1 MQEKANS
8 CIGIFDSGIGGVTVL
23 KEIIKI
29 LPDENY
35 IYISDSKNN
44 PYGDMKKEKIIKRCE
59 EITKYLIENKSKV
72 IVIACNTASAIA
84 SEFLRK
90 KYKNIPIIAI
100 EPAYKMV
107 YDHNYDKETLVM
119 ATKGTIESEKFN
131 LLYKKYNNHKT
142 QLLECVGLAEIIEE
156 GNKEKIVKYLD
167 ENIGK
172 YKGKIENVELKV
184 SGNAEFSNIPLVV
197 LVNGGSASASEI
209 VAGALQDHKRGVV
222 VGETTFG
229 KGSVQKIF
237 PFGNQTQEA
246 LKLTIAKYYLPT
258 GRSIQAVG
266 ITPDIVVAEGEVPSG
281 PQNQLEFKEADLK
294 RHLKNELLNEQTKT
308 DSKGEKT
315 DSTNK
320 DITEDIIMKDIQLK
334 SAIDVLKTWGVISQ
348 ANTTSIK

>member
-172 YKGKIENVELKV
+172 YKGKIENVVLGCTHYPLIEK
-184 SGNAEFSNIPLVV
+184 EIKNILGRNVRIF
-197 LVNGGSASASEI
+197 NGAKN
-209 VAGALQDHKRGVV
+209 VA
-222 VGETTFG
+222 
-229 KGSVQKIF
+229 I
-237 PFGNQTQEA
+237 
-246 LKLTIAKYYLPT
+246 
-258 GRSIQAVG
+258 
-266 ITPDIVVAEGEVPSG
+266 
-281 PQNQLEFKEADLK
+281 
-294 RHLKNELLNEQTKT
+294 HLK
-308 DSKGEKT
+308 
-315 DSTNK
+315 
-320 DITEDIIMKDIQLK
+320 
-334 SAIDVLKTWGVISQ
+334 DVLEKDGLI
-348 ANTTSIK
+348 NNIEKKGKIEFLDTSLEIEKRKNKKKRFFELIGG